1 LSFIYYIN
9 NIHLNKFNL
18 QSMRL
23 LFLFI
28 FCFVSLFIFAN
39 DGIVLSTVNGK
50 PAIEHQVKA
59 GETLYFI
66 SKKYNT
72 TVEKIKRDNPFLME
86 NELTIDKTIVV
97 FYDSTLLVD
106 ISKADP
112 NTTLPLLHLVKKGET
127 LFGLAKRTYNLEVAD
142 LKQWNRL
149 STNEIS
155 IGQALIVGWIFSNTG
170 YAQNTDASSTSIAA
184 TVSQNTQ
191 PSKDNTAIKT
201 QAKEQNGRIV
211 YVSKG
216 VQTGELTDLKGSKV
230 YTSPKDPFSDKQNT
244 TSKTVEEPME
254 IVTEKIKTTVAE
266 PVATDMENAT
276 SQPVIPE
283 PILSNAPAFE
293 NDKRL
298 ARDIFAGLENDTSGK
313 YTLKKERGAAK
324 WFKPENASLQL
335 YALHK
340 NAPIGSVL
348 KISNPINNYTI
359 YVKVINNLQL
369 TDENQN
375 ALLKISS
382 NAMELLKVYDKVF
395 MVDVSYYSMN

>member
-1 LSFIYYIN
+1 
-9 NIHLNKFNL
+9 
-18 QSMRL
+18 MRL

-39 DGIVLSTVNGK
+39 DGIVLNTVSGK

-72 TVEKIKRDNPFLME
+72 TVEKIKRDNPFLMDR
-86 NELTIDKTIVV
+86 ELAINNTVV
-97 FYDSTLLVD
+97 IFYDKNMLVD
-106 ISKADP
+106 ISQADP

-127 LFGLAKRTYNLEVAD
+127 LFGLAKRRYNLEVAE

-149 STNEIS
+149 SSNEIS
-155 IGQALIVGWIFSNTG
+155 IGQALIVGWIFSNMD
-170 YAQNTDASSTSIAA
+170 YAQNATSSSTAIAA
-184 TVSQNTQ
+184 PKQTEVIQNTQ
-191 PSKDNTAIKT
+191 TSKENVATKSPIL
-201 QAKEQNGRIV
+201 EENERIV

-216 VQTGELTDLKGSKV
+216 VQRSELKDLKGSKV
-230 YTSPKDPFSDKQNT
+230 YTSPKDPFANNQKTASENTPSQNT
-244 TSKTVEEPME
+244 ASEVNDKPKENAVEIADTDINEPDSTKIESTSAQPVLS
-254 IVTEKIKTTVAE
+254 E
-266 PVATDMENAT
+266 PV
-276 SQPVIPE
+276 
-283 PILSNAPAFE
+283 LSNAPVIE

-298 ARDIFAGLENDTSGK
+298 ARDIFAGFEKDTSGK

-324 WFKPENASLQL
+324 WFKPENAGLQL

-340 NAPIGSVL
+340 NAPVGSVL
-348 KISNPINNYTI
+348 KISNPLNNYTI
-359 YVKVINNLQL
+359 YVKVINNLPL

-382 NAMELLKVYDKVF
+382 NAMELLKIYDKVF
-395 MVDVSYYSMN
+395 MVDVSYYSAD